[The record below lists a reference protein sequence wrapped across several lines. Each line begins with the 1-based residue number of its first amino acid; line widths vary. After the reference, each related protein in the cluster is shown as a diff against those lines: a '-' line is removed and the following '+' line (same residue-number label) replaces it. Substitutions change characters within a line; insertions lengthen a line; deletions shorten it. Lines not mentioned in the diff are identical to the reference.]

1 MATLCKKNAGAKM
14 KIGLSLETTL
24 KLRDTWHSAINHEW
38 YEFLKGHQICPL
50 ICHDQY
56 DVKEYD
62 LIILCG
68 GNDMHDIKTWRDN
81 NYPPRDLFE
90 KKLINDAVENSI
102 PLVGICRGSHFIN
115 YTLGGTHKLMDNP
128 YDNVLIKLEP
138 FEVTCHHTIMID
150 QLAPGFEVLLK
161 DYQNVI
167 ELAIYRKNRILGIG
181 WHPER
186 SINQHTRSYILNIIK
201 EL

>member
-1 MATLCKKNAGAKM
+1 M

-24 KLRDTWHSAINHEW
+24 KLRNTWHSAINHEW
-38 YEFLKGHQICPL
+38 YDFLEEQQIVPL
-50 ICHDQY
+50 ICYDRY
-56 DVKEYD
+56 DVREYD

-90 KKLINDAVENSI
+90 KNLINDCLEHKI
-102 PLVGICRGSHFIN
+102 PLVGICRGAHFIN
-115 YTLGGTHKLMDNP
+115 YVSGGTHKLMDDP
-128 YDNVLIKLEP
+128 YDNVSVKLEP

-150 QLAPGFEVLLK
+150 QLAPGFDVLLK
-161 DYQNVI
+161 DQNDVI
-167 ELAIYRKNRILGIG
+167 ELAVHKEKRMLGVG

-186 SINQHTRSYILNIIK
+186 SVNQHTRSYIMNIVK